1 MAVRIKREG
10 AGGIH
15 SQGTSGALAAYE
27 GWRQTGVSEG
37 NAGAQLKPSER
48 WKGPTDKP
56 ALKPYRG
63 KPAVRNFRGGGGNV
77 GIIRSPVRATTLP
90 DIRKRWGFAI
100 PKGVLLSL
108 PGC

>member
-1 MAVRIKREG
+1 
-10 AGGIH
+10 
-15 SQGTSGALAAYE
+15 
-27 GWRQTGVSEG
+27 VSEG

-48 WKGPTDKP
+48 WEGPTDKP

-90 DIRKRWGFAI
+90 NALEITGLEKRQ
-100 PKGVLLSL
+100 KR
-108 PGC
+108 